1 MRKLLRPHL
10 LALIVLHL
18 TQALLIFGAVPNA
31 PSGLKVTVL
40 SSTQVKLT
48 WIDNSTDE
56 LGFKVERSLD
66 AKIYTLIA
74 QPPANT
80 TGYINSGVLTWN
92 TYYYRVRSYNSSGV
106 SYSTSVVSIRVTE
119 TATTPPPPTSPQPTL
134 STTPFQWQTA
144 TPDSQGINGSKLGIM
159 RDVLASRHTQALLI
173 MRNDKTIMEWYSY
186 GNNLSTRFGISSAA
200 KGVVGGMSL
209 LVALND
215 GRLVPT
221 DYASKFIA
229 AWRNDWVKSKIKVS
243 QLASHTSGIQ
253 DADGTALWMQEF
265 WKRVPDPFTISI
277 NDAPVIFTPGSNMAY
292 SNPGFAALAYAVTA
306 SVKGQAQSDIY
317 SLLRQR
323 IMSPLGIADT
333 EWTIGYQQPS
343 FVDGMKLYATWGG
356 AAFTARAMAKVG
368 RLMLRQGN
376 WNGKQLASSAW
387 VTKELTPVD
396 SRFSSTLCW
405 WTNLSH
411 AFKTP
416 LPVDS
421 FITAGDGHRILL
433 VIPSLKLIIVRLGTQ
448 LMSEDD
454 FWAGLNEYIFEP
466 LMAAVVN

>member
-1 MRKLLRPHL
+1 MSKLLRLHL
-10 LALIVLHL
+10 FALIILHV
-18 TQALLIFGAVPNA
+18 TQAVLIFGAVPNA
-31 PSGLKVTVL
+31 PSGLKVTAL
-40 SSTQVKLT
+40 SSKQVQLS

-66 AKIYTLIA
+66 AKTYTLVA
-74 QPPANT
+74 QPPANST
-80 TGYINSGVLTWN
+80 SYIDGGVLVWN
-92 TYYYRVRSYNSSGV
+92 TYYYRVRSYNSSGL

-119 TATTPPPPTSPQPTL
+119 TTTTQPPTTSQPTL
-134 STTPFQWQTA
+134 SNTPFQWQSA

-186 GNNLSTRFGISSAA
+186 GNNLSTRFGLSSAA

-215 GRLVPT
+215 ARLAPT
-221 DYASKFIA
+221 DYAAKFIA
-229 AWRNDWVKSKIKVS
+229 AWRTDSVKSKIKIS
-243 QLASHTSGIQ
+243 QLASHTSGIE

-292 SNPGFAALAYAVTA
+292 SNPGFAALGYAVTA

-323 IMSPLGIADT
+323 IMRPLGIADT
-333 EWTIGYQQPS
+333 EWTIGYSAPS
-343 FVDGMKLYATWGG
+343 LVDGMKLYATWGG
-356 AAFTARAMAKVG
+356 ANFTARAMAKLG

-376 WNGKQLASSAW
+376 WNGQQLASSAW

-405 WTNLSH
+405 WTNLPH

-433 VIPSLKLIIVRLGTQ
+433 VIPSLKLIVVRLGEQ